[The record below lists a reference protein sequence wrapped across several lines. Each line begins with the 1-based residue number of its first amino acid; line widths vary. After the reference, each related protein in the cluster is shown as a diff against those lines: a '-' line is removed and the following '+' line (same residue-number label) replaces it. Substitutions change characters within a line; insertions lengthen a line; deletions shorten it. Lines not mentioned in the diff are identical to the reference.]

1 MSGDTGEPERGPGI
15 AAGRFILCALGTPLS
30 VEPVAGTSTGR
41 LRATAL
47 RNMLWRIYLLAFAP
61 CLRTQELG
69 PYPPPPSDLGH
80 AKATHES
87 LMLRWARASSV
98 PVAPKGCY
106 GTVTWST

>member
-1 MSGDTGEPERGPGI
+1 MCFALLYTRFTFGREIDRSPRRSGVRGHRR
-15 AAGRFILCALGTPLS
+15 ARARTRHCGRQIYPLS

-69 PYPPPPSDLGH
+69 PYPPPPSD
-80 AKATHES
+80 TFE
-87 LMLRWARASSV
+87 
-98 PVAPKGCY
+98 
-106 GTVTWST
+106 

>member
-1 MSGDTGEPERGPGI
+1 MCFALLYTRFTFGREIDRSPRRSGVRGHRR
-15 AAGRFILCALGTPLS
+15 ARARTRHCGRQIYPLGTPLS

-69 PYPPPPSDLGH
+69 PYPPPPSD
-80 AKATHES
+80 TFE
-87 LMLRWARASSV
+87 
-98 PVAPKGCY
+98 
-106 GTVTWST
+106 